1 MNKIWNIAIYARV
14 STDKKEQSESIP
26 AQVENL
32 KKWILDKSKND
43 KKAIYNLVDIYE
55 DQGRSGSNFDRDAFI
70 RMKADIENG
79 KINMVVTRDLSR
91 FSRNYILAGYYL
103 EDYFKVNGVRFISVL
118 DNVDTELEFDDIIPF
133 KNILNEMYIKDCSK
147 RVKSALNSR
156 MQRGSSIASKPLY
169 GYKLEEIYE
178 GNQKTILLKP
188 RGDET
193 TEVVKEIF
201 NLYLQGWGAG
211 RIATHLNDR
220 NIPPPSQLVKNFKRK
235 KFGIWT
241 NNTILS
247 MLRNPKYGGYMVQGR
262 YKKVSY
268 KSKIIKQTSKDEWIW
283 GAEFDGIIDKNTF
296 NKVQEMMK
304 TRKEK
309 NYRYKNNTIHPFST
323 VLVCG
328 RCNGSMSYR
337 SKYLGYKCTN
347 SQMGGGRC
355 TPHSIKE
362 QQLIEIVRNEIK
374 RMIKNN
380 IDENEVVKGYEN
392 LNLENSHEKE
402 LENIN
407 EKLESLDNKFA
418 KLYEDKLNEVITE
431 RNFNNIIGSIQKQ
444 QEDLLRRKLELE
456 KILNNDNNEEEVFK
470 LYKKE
475 IDDLL
480 SLKNIDRNLVETLI
494 DKIVIEESENKKEK
508 FVNVYF
514 KFRNRLFLEE

>member
-32 KKWILDKSKND
+32 KKWILDKSRSD
-43 KKAIYNLVDIYE
+43 KKAIYNLVDVYE

-147 RVKSALNSR
+147 RVRSALNSR

-169 GYKLEEIYE
+169 GYKLEEIHE
-178 GNQKTILLKP
+178 GNQKTILLVPKN
-188 RGDET
+188 DES

-201 NLYLQGWGAG
+201 NLYLKGWGAG

-304 TRKEK
+304 TRSEK
-309 NYRYKNNTIHPFST
+309 KYRYKNNTIHPFST

-328 RCNGSMSYR
+328 KCNGSMSYR

-355 TPHSIKE
+355 TPHSVKE
-362 QQLIEIVRNEIK
+362 QQLVEIVRSEIK
-374 RMIKNN
+374 RMIENSINK
-380 IDENEVVKGYEN
+380 NEVVKGYEN
-392 LNLENSHEKE
+392 LSLENNYGKE
-402 LENIN
+402 LKNIN
-407 EKLESLDNKFA
+407 EKLESLDNKFT

-431 RNFNNIIGSIQKQ
+431 RNFNNIIKSIQKQ

-456 KILNNDNNEEEVFK
+456 KILNNDNNEEEIFK

-494 DKIVIEESENKKEK
+494 DKIVIDESENKKEK
-508 FVNVYF
+508 YVNVYF

>member
-32 KKWILDKSKND
+32 KKWILDKSRND
-43 KKAIYNLVDIYE
+43 KKAIYNLVDVYE

-147 RVKSALNSR
+147 RVRSALNSR

-169 GYKLEEIYE
+169 GYKLEEFYE
-178 GNQKTILLKP
+178 GNQKTILLVPKN
-188 RGDET
+188 DES

-262 YKKVSY
+262 YKKISY
-268 KSKIIKQTSKDEWIW
+268 KSKIIKQTSEDEWIW
-283 GAEFDGIIDKNTF
+283 GAEFDGIIDKSTF

-304 TRKEK
+304 IRSEK
-309 NYRYKNNTIHPFST
+309 KYRYKNNTIHPFST

-328 RCNGSMSYR
+328 KCNGSMSYR

-392 LNLENSHEKE
+392 LNLENSHKKE

-444 QEDLLRRKLELE
+444 QEDLLRRKIELE
-456 KILNNDNNEEEVFK
+456 KILNNDNNEEEIFK

-494 DKIVIEESENKKEK
+494 DKIVIDESENKKEK
-508 FVNVYF
+508 YVNVYF
-514 KFRNRLFLEE
+514 KFKNRLLL